1 MCMWVWH
8 CHQFIFV
15 TFFFLLLNL
24 TIFAAQ
30 VVRQGM
36 FDGKHIV
43 GGIAFYKHIVYIFVL
58 FVKQLFL
65 MQMVDPDQIHI
76 LKCLFCLLMS
86 MFCEFFYAP
95 IFRSDS
101 CRNCITSLLK
111 RVLLLTGHDDGLV
124 FYVPFKLCWK
134 GHKTPNHHHE
144 QGPVVQ
150 SVVSLTSSL
159 RVISLTV
166 LADSIYNILIFFAE
180 KMWVAFALQK
190 LLTFFQQ
197 KISAYLRITRLKF

>member
-1 MCMWVWH
+1 MHYSGYLVCATPLTVLN
-8 CHQFIFV
+8 QSIGTLQAFFIMVYRCACGFGIV
-15 TFFFLLLNL
+15 INLFLLLFFFFLLLNL

-43 GGIAFYKHIVYIFVL
+43 GGIAFYKHIVYILVL

-76 LKCLFCLLMS
+76 LKCLFCLPMS

-111 RVLLLTGHDDGLV
+111 RVLLLTGHDDGLL
-124 FYVPFKLCWK
+124 FYVPFKLC
-134 GHKTPNHHHE
+134 
-144 QGPVVQ
+144 
-150 SVVSLTSSL
+150 
-159 RVISLTV
+159 
-166 LADSIYNILIFFAE
+166 
-180 KMWVAFALQK
+180 
-190 LLTFFQQ
+190 
-197 KISAYLRITRLKF
+197 